1 MACLLYIYSDYRAN
15 LELVVA
21 ELLEMLAL
29 PEIHID
35 SDYMSDSEGA
45 MAAIECNG
53 KIALMVRNRLAP
65 AIQHLIQHG
74 LMVVKCNFKNSSIIK
89 PYFIFFFLRKRLG
102 RFFQKII
109 NIFPT
114 LWSL

>member
-1 MACLLYIYSDYRAN
+1 MENSKSLKHKIDLILLCIDVFKKNVHTLKHNIVFYVFYSDYRAN
-15 LELVVA
+15 LELVVS

-45 MAAIECNG
+45 IAAMECNG

-74 LMVVKCNFKNSSIIK
+74 LMVVK
-89 PYFIFFFLRKRLG
+89 
-102 RFFQKII
+102 
-109 NIFPT
+109 
-114 LWSL
+114 

>member
-1 MACLLYIYSDYRAN
+1 M
-15 LELVVA
+15 A
-21 ELLEMLAL
+21 ELLEILAL

-45 MAAIECNG
+45 ISAMECNG

-74 LMVVKCNFKNSSIIK
+74 LMVVNCNFKK
-89 PYFIFFFLRKRLG
+89 TL
-102 RFFQKII
+102 II
-109 NIFPT
+109 NHCFCIFLIQSKFPKF
-114 LWSL
+114 LALKSMIIL

>member
-1 MACLLYIYSDYRAN
+1 MFLFSDYRAN

-45 MAAIECNG
+45 IAAMECNG

-74 LMVVKCNFKNSSIIK
+74 LMVV
-89 PYFIFFFLRKRLG
+89 
-102 RFFQKII
+102 RFNLKKSLII
-109 NIFPT
+109 NHNFYV
-114 LWSL
+114 

>member
-1 MACLLYIYSDYRAN
+1 M
-15 LELVVA
+15 ELVVA

-45 MAAIECNG
+45 ISVMECNG

-74 LMVVKCNFKNSSIIK
+74 LMLVNLN
-89 PYFIFFFLRKRLG
+89 
-102 RFFQKII
+102 FQKSLTI
-109 NIFPT
+109 NHYFCILLLRSECPT
-114 LWSL
+114 FWPKQKLK

>member
-1 MACLLYIYSDYRAN
+1 MYSDYRAN

-45 MAAIECNG
+45 ISVMECNG
-53 KIALMVRNRLAP
+53 KVALMVRNRLAP

-74 LMVVKCNFKNSSIIK
+74 LMVVNCE
-89 PYFIFFFLRKRLG
+89 
-102 RFFQKII
+102 FQKSLTI
-109 NIFPT
+109 NHYFCI
-114 LWSL
+114 LLLRSNILAQANIKMRIL